1 MYEFLRV
8 LHSIIRYLILLG
20 GITAIVFALKGIKN
34 ATNVPR
40 LKAASLI
47 FLIFT
52 HTQFLI
58 GACLYVINKW
68 YLPFLENF
76 SAAMKIKTIRFFG
89 IEHITMMLIATILVT
104 VGHSKV
110 KKAIVSHSSVK
121 TSAILFI
128 IAIVI
133 MLAAIPWPFR
143 DLGRDWI
150 YMP

>member
-8 LHSIIRYLILLG
+8 LHSILRYLLLFG
-20 GITAIVFALKGIKN
+20 GIAAIIYALKGIKN
-34 ATNVPR
+34 AATVPR

-58 GACLYVINKW
+58 GMCLYIINKW
-68 YLPFLENF
+68 YVPFLENF
-76 SAAMKIKTIRFFG
+76 GEAMKIKTVRFFG
-89 IEHITMMLIATILVT
+89 FEHITMMLIATILIT
-104 VGHSKV
+104 IGHSKV
-110 KKAIVSHSSVK
+110 KKAIVSQSSVK

-128 IAIVI
+128 IAMVIV
-133 MLAAIPWPFR
+133 LAAVPWPFR

-150 YMP
+150 YIP